1 MTKNSVIGIDLGGTK
16 IYTALASL
24 SGDIIAEVKVP
35 TQPALGITTVRQN
48 IVWTVDHLTSQAG
61 LKDRVRAVGIGVPG
75 PLNVKEGVVYQAP
88 NLGWREVPIRQILEE
103 ALKLP
108 VYIENDANL
117 AAIGENLKGAGAGV
131 KDLIY
136 VAVGTGIGGGLI
148 LNGQIYHG
156 AGFGAGELGH
166 MTIEPNGRPC
176 NCGNKGCLE
185 TLASGNAMVQ
195 KALDLVKNGRGQSFL
210 AAVKGEP
217 QKISPYLI
225 AKLAAAGDKE
235 ALSVLEAAGTALGI
249 GLANVINLLNPSLVI
264 LGGGALKVGR
274 PYWKAMEKEVLR
286 RALQAAWR
294 QVRIVPAGLGDRS
307 GLFGA
312 IALACQYETPDV
324 SRQTS

>member
-24 SGDIIAEVKVP
+24 SGEIIAEVKVS
-35 TQPALGITTVRQN
+35 TQSALGVTGVQQN
-48 IVWTVDHLTSQAG
+48 IIWTVEQVQIKAG
-61 LKDRVRAVGIGVPG
+61 SKDQVRAVGIGVPG
-75 PLNVKEGVVYQAP
+75 PLNVNEGVVYQAP
-88 NLGWREVPIRQILEE
+88 NLGWREVPIKQILEK

-117 AAIGENLKGAGAGV
+117 AAIGEHLRGAGV
-131 KDLIY
+131 GVRDLIY

-166 MTIEPNGRPC
+166 MTIEPDGRPC

-185 TLASGNAMVQ
+185 TLASGSAMVQ
-195 KALDLVKNGRGQSFL
+195 KALDLVKNGQGQSFL
-210 AAVKGEP
+210 TAAQGEP
-217 QKISPYLI
+217 QKISSYLI
-225 AKLAAAGDKE
+225 AQLAAAGDKE
-235 ALSVLEAAGTALGI
+235 ALSILEAAGIALGI

-274 PYWKAMEKEVLR
+274 PYWEAMEKEVSR

-294 QVRIVPAGLGDRS
+294 QVRLIPAGLGDRS

-312 IALACQYETPDV
+312 IALACQNETPDV
-324 SRQTS
+324 SRRTS